1 MPTYVYRC
9 EQCETTFEAVRKYS
23 DPPLELC
30 PAGHEGLARVFTPPV
45 GIHFKGS
52 GWYSTDSKSSP
63 SSASA
68 PKAKDDTAPKSD
80 SDAGSASTGE
90 SKDSPKPESSAK
102 SEAA

>member
-30 PAGHEGLARVFTPPV
+30 PAGHEGVARVFTPPV

-52 GWYSTDSKSSP
+52 GWYSTDSKGSTGG
-63 SSASA
+63 
-68 PKAKDDTAPKSD
+68 TAPKSKE
-80 SDAGSASTGE
+80 SAPKSE
-90 SKDSPKPESSAK
+90 SSESSAPKSESAESPKADSSAK